1 MADFGAGKR
10 KIQDESGTSC
20 SVPENKETEK
30 GWGNANLKDLPM
42 TKGETIW
49 AKKINKNNDH
59 IWL

>member
-49 AKKINKNNDH
+49 AKKNKQK
-59 IWL
+59 